1 MIKIIIFDISQDKT
15 ALVKKLKT
23 LKENKAA
30 LSSLSTKLSSVVSGT
45 KSLTKA
51 TTVTC
56 SAFKE
61 SINIVLNLINQNP
74 SSGRVSRLIL
84 KITVVTVVC
93 TTSEKA
99 ELSSLST
106 SITAAETAI
115 TQDETS
121 VQSTLT
127 SMQVQLNPFIHSL
140 FQLFPELLR
149 PHP

>member
-1 MIKIIIFDISQDKT
+1 MRSFHQKVVTQF
-15 ALVKKLKT
+15 
-23 LKENKAA
+23 KEN
-30 LSSLSTKLSSVVSGT
+30 
-45 KSLTKA
+45 
-51 TTVTC
+51 
-56 SAFKE
+56 
-61 SINIVLNLINQNP
+61 INIVLNLITQNP

-106 SITAAETAI
+106 SIVAAETAI

-127 SMQVQLNPFIHSL
+127 SKSKMEQKSTLKRIYMTR
-140 FQLFPELLR
+140 LLG
-149 PHP
+149 